1 MADKAQE
8 KKAAKP
14 AKQSRIGKKV
24 IALPQ
29 GVKVTAKEGHV
40 HVEGPKGKLDG
51 IVPAGVKVNVNG
63 QTVTLTQGEGK
74 DANAKHGLARAL
86 LANMVEGVINQF
98 SKTLEINGVGYRAEV
113 KGQSLNLTLGFS
125 HPVVFALPKGIT
137 AEVEK
142 QTKITLKGVD
152 KQLVGQVAAQIRAIK
167 PPEPYQ
173 GKGIKYSDEVIKRK
187 EGKAGAK

>member
-1 MADKAQE
+1 M
-8 KKAAKP
+8 
-14 AKQSRIGKKV
+14 SRIGKKI
-24 IALPQ
+24 IALPA
-29 GVKVTAKEGHV
+29 GVKVNAKPGSV

-51 IVPAGVKVNVNG
+51 ILPAGVEVKITG
-63 QTVTLTQGEGK
+63 QELQVVLTSQER
-74 DANAKHGLARAL
+74 NAGAMHGLARSL
-86 LANMVEGVINQF
+86 LANMIEGVTNTF
-98 SKTLEINGVGYRAEV
+98 SRQLEINGVGYRAEV

-142 QTKITLKGVD
+142 QTKILIKGVD
-152 KQLVGQVAAQIRAIK
+152 KQLVGQVAAEIRAIK

-173 GKGIKYSDEVIKRK
+173 GKGIKYSDEVIRRK

>member
-1 MADKAQE
+1 M
-8 KKAAKP
+8 
-14 AKQSRIGKKV
+14 SRIGKKV
-24 IALPQ
+24 IKLPA
-29 GVKVTAKEGHV
+29 GVKVSTKDNHV

-51 IVPAGVKVNVNG
+51 IVPAGVEVKVVG
-63 QTVTLTQGEGK
+63 QEVTMVLKSEERAAG
-74 DANAKHGLARAL
+74 ALHGLARSL
-86 LANMVEGVINQF
+86 LANMVEGVTNTF

-137 AEVEK
+137 AEVDK
-142 QTKITLKGVD
+142 QTKIAIKGVD

-173 GKGIKYSDEVIKRK
+173 GKGIKYSDEVIRRK